1 MAKAKIA
8 QAIAEKAALAA
19 GRPPEKA
26 EQVTQTRD
34 GDTLEARSVS
44 ARIRTV
50 EDLLAHI
57 EADLQRFEVAAS
69 EATKWEVA
77 TSDADGT
84 ATVTELHRVWVR
96 LKPKGGPTTLECV
109 ASMIEAAKKEIR
121 RIPKKVYRQ
130 PKRDGLWQVLVVAD
144 CHFGKYAWGRTTGGD
159 DYDLDLAERLV
170 GQAGDELVAVGDS
183 HKPTRRTIA
192 FLGDLFHYDR
202 PDGSTTSGTPL
213 ERDGR
218 LQKMIAVGCDTLLRI
233 VERSSQSVPTDVVIV
248 NGNHDEVLTWTFQRI
263 LSERFRGSKSV
274 RVKED
279 FTGRQY
285 LTHGRNL
292 LGFAH
297 GHRAKKKL
305 PQIMALEAS
314 QHWAK
319 CPYREWHTGHFHSQA
334 AEWQR
339 PIETLD
345 GVIVR
350 TAPALCPPDDWHSVN
365 GFIGSRQACETFIYE
380 PDGGLCSMHVA
391 SPRAKA

>member
-1 MAKAKIA
+1 MAKK
-8 QAIAEKAALAA
+8 LAA
-19 GRPPEKA
+19 EVAVATAGDKGITIE
-26 EQVTQTRD
+26 EVTKRETSE
-34 GDTLEARSVS
+34 GLEARSVS

-50 EDLLAHI
+50 EDLLRHI
-57 EADLQRFEVAAS
+57 EADMARFEIATS
-69 EATKWEVA
+69 EATKWEGL
-77 TSDADGT
+77 TADKESGEPV
-84 ATVTELHRVWVR
+84 VTELHRVHVR
-96 LKPKGGPTTLECV
+96 LKPRGGPTTRQCV
-109 ASMIEAAKKEIR
+109 EAMIDAAKKDIKR
-121 RIPKKVYRQ
+121 DIPKRVYPK

-144 CHFGKYAWGRTTGGD
+144 CHFGKYAWNRTTGGD
-159 DYDLDLAERLV
+159 DYDLGLAEHLV
-170 GQAGDELVAVGDS
+170 GNAGSQLLEVGDS
-183 HKPTRRTIA
+183 HSPTRRTIA

-218 LQKMIAVGCDTLLRI
+218 LQKMIQVGCDTLLAI
-233 VERSSQSVPTDVVIV
+233 VERSAAAVPTDVVIV

-263 LSERFRGSKSV
+263 MLERFRGSKSV
-274 RVKED
+274 RVKEE

-285 LTHGRNL
+285 VTHGRNL

-297 GHRAKKKL
+297 GHRAKRKL

-314 QHWAK
+314 QQWSE

-350 TAPALCPPDDWHSVN
+350 TAPALCPPDDWHAVN
-365 GFIGSRQACETFIYE
+365 GFIGSRQACETFIYSPE
-380 PDGGLCSMHVA
+380 GGLSAMHI
-391 SPRAKA
+391 SEGKRKK